1 MKKLCFTLALTLL
14 AGTTV
19 AQTFHCNADVIN
31 NGYGG
36 VKFTG
41 SCVGILQPG
50 DTSDMNRLTS
60 VFASQINICQKPH
73 QANPKLYNNQT
84 SFTNTSKH
92 AVYFTDAAEEIN
104 YTFLPKNYN
113 CGSNY

>member
-1 MKKLCFTLALTLL
+1 MKKILLALALT
-14 AGTTV
+14 AFSSVTF
-19 AQTFHCNADVIN
+19 AQTYHCNATVIN

-41 SCVGILQPG
+41 SCVGILQAG
-50 DTSDMNRLTS
+50 DTTSMNRLGS

-73 QANPKLYNNQT
+73 QAQPKLYINQT

-104 YTFLPKNYN
+104 YTFLPANAN